1 MMPVKREEQARL
13 AVSEVQKKTSNVG
26 ESASDPL
33 ANPNPN
39 LEIQNIRLEK
49 EIKRLRREN
58 ARFIKEI
65 EKLNNLIEQMKNI
78 DDDELLMIE
87 KIQTKEIY
95 GKAQKVKISEIQKE
109 TEKIRIEIDRLK
121 VINNNKQNLL
131 HKKDTEII
139 KIREE
144 MEKIKREKGNERVV
158 YKTELRDRPE
168 TIKKMNDLQQEIN
181 RLRNAPAKIQ
191 TVKDIEA

>member
-1 MMPVKREEQARL
+1 ML
-13 AVSEVQKKTSNVG
+13 AKSEVKPRNTMEKSAV
-26 ESASDPL
+26 ASDPL
-33 ANPNPN
+33 ANPNSNPMV
-39 LEIQNIRLEK
+39 QNIRLEK

-58 ARFIKEI
+58 ERFIKEI
-65 EKLNNLIEQMKNI
+65 NKLNDLIEQMKNI

-121 VINNNKQNLL
+121 VVNNNKDRIL

-139 KIREE
+139 KIKEE
-144 MEKIKREKGNERVV
+144 LERVRKEKGREKVV
-158 YKTELRDRPE
+158 YKTEYKDRPE
-168 TIKKMNDLQQEIN
+168 TLKKIRDLEDQLN
-181 RLRNAPAKIQ
+181 RARSSTKIQ
-191 TVKDIEA
+191 TVLKSFYELIDKGIQR

>member
-1 MMPVKREEQARL
+1 MEKS
-13 AVSEVQKKTSNVG
+13 AV
-26 ESASDPL
+26 ASDPL
-33 ANPNPN
+33 TNPNSNPMV
-39 LEIQNIRLEK
+39 QNIRLEK

-58 ARFIKEI
+58 ERFIKEI
-65 EKLNNLIEQMKNI
+65 NKLNDLIEQMKNI

-121 VINNNKQNLL
+121 VVNNNKDRIL

-139 KIREE
+139 KIKEE
-144 MEKIKREKGNERVV
+144 LERVRKEKGREKVV
-158 YKTELRDRPE
+158 YKTEYKDRPE
-168 TIKKMNDLQQEIN
+168 TLNKIRDLEDQLNRERSSTKIK
-181 RLRNAPAKIQ
+181 
-191 TVKDIEA
+191 TV